1 MHVKRHKF
9 KAGDVIFNEGDI
21 RDNAYIL
28 EVGEVDIIRGHK
40 TDHEINHATLRAGD
54 LFGEMALMEPGL
66 RSASAIAK
74 KDCIAFVVSS
84 DVLEDRLKG
93 LDPVVTSL
101 FSMLIERYRFSR
113 IEGDQNQNDEVFGR
127 VLAGAG
133 KAFHNPSSLT
143 DFTTRKTDALK
154 ELGLEQEIR
163 RALDKGH
170 FKPYLQPIVSLAD
183 NKIMGFETLIRW
195 HHPERGMIMPDEFI
209 PVAERMNLIQ
219 AIDRKMLE
227 MACDI
232 IPKMHKMVKGDEK
245 PFISVNLSGV
255 NFDDESMVMGI
266 SDVMTK
272 ANIDPKHIKLEITE
286 SAFIGN
292 ADKAA
297 KILDGLKALGVTI
310 ALDDF
315 GVGYSS
321 LGYLHK
327 FAIDGIKI
335 DRSFTARAR
344 DNKKSMDIVQAIVGL
359 AETFDLGVIAEGIE
373 TQGDVDS
380 LVKIGCVQGQG
391 YLFDKPLTVDEA
403 LSKLVH

>member
-1 MHVKRHKF
+1 MTK
-9 KAGDVIFNEGDI
+9 
-21 RDNAYIL
+21 IL
-28 EVGEVDIIRGHK
+28 V
-40 TDHEINHATLRAGD
+40 AW
-54 LFGEMALMEPGL
+54 
-66 RSASAIAK
+66 
-74 KDCIAFVVSS
+74 
-84 DVLEDRLKG
+84 VL
-93 LDPVVTSL
+93 
-101 FSMLIERYRFSR
+101 
-113 IEGDQNQNDEVFGR
+113 
-127 VLAGAG
+127 
-133 KAFHNPSSLT
+133 
-143 DFTTRKTDALK
+143 
-154 ELGLEQEIR
+154 
-163 RALDKGH
+163 
-170 FKPYLQPIVSLAD
+170 
-183 NKIMGFETLIRW
+183 
-195 HHPERGMIMPDEFI
+195 
-209 PVAERMNLIQ
+209 
-219 AIDRKMLE
+219 ID
-227 MACDI
+227 
-232 IPKMHKMVKGDEK
+232 K

-297 KILDGLKALGVTI
+297 KILDGLKELGVSI

-373 TQGDVDS
+373 TQGDVDN

-391 YLFDKPLTVDEA
+391 YLFDKPLTVEEA

>member
-1 MHVKRHKF
+1 MHVKRKKF
-9 KAGDVIFNEGDI
+9 KSGEIIFNEGDI

-28 EVGEVDIIRGHK
+28 EIGQVDIIRGHG
-40 TDHEINHATLRAGD
+40 TEHEINHATLRSGD

-66 RSASAIAK
+66 RSASAIARA
-74 KDCIAFVVSS
+74 DCITYVISP
-84 DVLEDRLKG
+84 DVFEGRLKG

-113 IEGDQNQNDEVFGR
+113 IEHDLNANDEIFGR
-127 VLAGAG
+127 VLGGAG
-133 KAFHNPSSLT
+133 KAFHSPSTLT

-154 ELGLEQEIR
+154 ELALEQEIR
-163 RALDKGH
+163 RALDKGY
-170 FKPYLQPIVSLAD
+170 FKPYLQPIVSLSD
-183 NKIMGFETLIRW
+183 NKIIGFETLIRW
-195 HHPERGMIMPDEFI
+195 HHPDRGLIMPDEFI

-219 AIDRKMLE
+219 AIDRAMLE

-232 IPKMHKMVKGDEK
+232 IPRMHKMAKGTEK

-255 NFDDESMVMGI
+255 NFDDESMV
-266 SDVMTK
+266 SDIGEVMKK
-272 ANIDPKHIKLEITE
+272 AGVDPRHIKLEITE

-297 KILDGLKALGVTI
+297 KILDGLKALGVSI
-310 ALDDF
+310 SLDDF

-344 DNKKSMDIVQAIVGL
+344 DNAKSMDIIQAIIGL
-359 AETFDLGVIAEGIE
+359 AQTFDLGVIAEGIE
-373 TQGDVDS
+373 TQGDVDN
-380 LVKIGCVQGQG
+380 LIKIGCVQGQG
-391 YLFDKPLTVDEA
+391 YLFDKPLTVEEA